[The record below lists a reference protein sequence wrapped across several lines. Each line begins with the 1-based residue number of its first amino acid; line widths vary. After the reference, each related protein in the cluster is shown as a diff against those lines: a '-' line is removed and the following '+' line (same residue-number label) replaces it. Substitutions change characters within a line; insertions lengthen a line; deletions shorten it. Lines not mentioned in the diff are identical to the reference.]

1 MEGKKPWQSKSILV
15 NALCGVGLALSPF
28 VPGLESVSQFVQG
41 HAVEIGVGWSV
52 LNVVLRLVTKEKITL
67 VD

>member
-1 MEGKKPWQSKSILV
+1 MEGKKPWMSKSLWV
-15 NALCGVGLALSPF
+15 NAVCGLCLALSPF
-28 VPGLESVSQFVQG
+28 VPGLEKVHAFVQG